1 MTYKAK
7 SLIFFSCF
15 VISSLVY
22 YHMEQQDE
30 FQKQIGSETF
40 VETQFHDVDELEKSK
55 TDLEEEQK

>member
-22 YHMEQQDE
+22 YQIEQQDK
-30 FQKQIGSETF
+30 FQEQIGSETF
-40 VETQFHDVDELEKSK
+40 VETQFQDVDELEKPQTK
-55 TDLEEEQK
+55 LEEDKK